1 MAVSKGLA
9 ALALPGKLILLH
21 SDINRLD
28 GMRLLDL
35 GLLKNFAVVARTGSI
50 SLASLQVGRTQSAL
64 SMQMHRLEDQIG
76 QTLLHRS
83 GSGVRL
89 TAAGEKLLAHAES
102 LLARHDEILADMN
115 GTALKGSVSLG
126 CPEDYSIAFLP
137 DLLRGFCALHPDVEL
152 RMVCA
157 PTSELRPLLHRRQID
172 VALVS
177 LSDPDSSEAIRK
189 ESFAWVANAA
199 EPDVLGHAVLPL
211 ALSAPVTLDYRAA
224 CDAMEAVNRRYRV
237 AFASNS
243 LAGLIAIARSG
254 HAISVL
260 TRSAVPPDL
269 HVVSAGLPPLPT
281 IGIALEFAEQRPSSA
296 ARALGAYI
304 RATLPTMQGSAP
316 RHHSDDAAGDSGY
329 RRM

>member
-1 MAVSKGLA
+1 MQQ
-9 ALALPGKLILLH
+9 
-21 SDINRLD
+21 
-28 GMRLLDL
+28 LLDL
-35 GLLKNFAVVARTGSI
+35 ALLRSFTVVARTGSI

-64 SMQMHRLEDQIG
+64 SMQMHRLEDAIG
-76 QTLLHRS
+76 QALLHRS

-102 LLARHDEILADMN
+102 LLVRHDEILADM
-115 GTALKGSVSLG
+115 GGAGLKGSVSLG

-157 PTSELRPLLHRRQID
+157 PTSELRPLLHRRQLD
-172 VALVS
+172 MALVS
-177 LSDPDSSEAIRK
+177 VSDPESGEVVRK
-189 ESFAWVANAA
+189 EGLVWVAN
-199 EPDVLGHAVLPL
+199 EPEPAILSQSSLPL

-260 TRSAVPPDL
+260 TRMAVPPDL
-269 HVVSAGLPPLPT
+269 HIVSAGLPELPT
-281 IGIALEFAEQRPSSA
+281 IGIALEFAELKPSSA
-296 ARALGAYI
+296 AKALGSHI
-304 RATLPTMQGSAP
+304 RAVLPTLQPQHASVEPALP
-316 RHHSDDAAGDSGY
+316 RL
-329 RRM
+329 